1 VARIEGAVRRN
12 RSSSKSKNEQ
22 LTHEY
27 TLCMVVCMRT
37 NTVID
42 DALLSEAMEHSHSRT
57 KRGLIEEVLHTFI
70 RVKVAEKNRKTMCAV

>member
-1 VARIEGAVRRN
+1 
-12 RSSSKSKNEQ
+12 
-22 LTHEY
+22 
-27 TLCMVVCMRT
+27 MRT